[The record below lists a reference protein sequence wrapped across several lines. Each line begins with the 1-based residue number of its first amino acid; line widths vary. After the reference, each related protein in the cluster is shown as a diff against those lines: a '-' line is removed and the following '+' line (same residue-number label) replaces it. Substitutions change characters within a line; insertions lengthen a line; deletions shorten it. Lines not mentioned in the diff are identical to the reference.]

1 MDRISD
7 MLKGVDAKT
16 IEKSMEKA
24 KAIANTKEGKA
35 FIQKYQ
41 EAKPTDKDELVKI
54 VKENPELIK
63 LIENFFKA

>member
-7 MLKGVDAKT
+7 MLKGLDAKT

-35 FIQKYQ
+35 FIQQYQ
-41 EAKPTDKDELVKI
+41 GVTPTDKDELLKI
-54 VKENPELIK
+54 VKENPELVK
-63 LIENFFKA
+63 AIENFFKG